1 MIPFNKPT
9 ILGGELKL
17 ISECFD
23 LVKFSGDGSFTK
35 LCHNLLDSMYPES
48 KALLTTSCTDALE
61 LSALL
66 SKISPG
72 DEVIMPSYTFVST
85 ANAFALRG
93 AKVVFVDI
101 DPKSMNMDSEAVAN
115 AMSRKTKAIVAVH
128 YAGWS
133 SDMDKLSKLSLESNS
148 ILIEDAAQAI
158 GSEYKGKKLGTLG
171 RFSCFSFHE
180 TKNIHCGEGG
190 AILLNQKED
199 LLLAEIHR
207 EKGTNR
213 SQFLRG
219 QQDKYTWIELG
230 SSYLPSELNAAY
242 LSVQL
247 QNVEK
252 INAKRLELWNTYNT
266 IFKALS
272 INGLELLECPAFCK
286 HNAHLFA
293 IKLDDIEVRTRL
305 TEFLK
310 SKGIMAVFHYV
321 PLHSSPGG
329 KKFSEFRGTDRYT
342 TRESERLLRLP
353 LFYDLTISQVEYIAD
368 LVNNFFK
375 TKN

>member
-1 MIPFNKPT
+1 MIPFNKPSV
-9 ILGGELKL
+9 LGEEIQALN
-17 ISECFD
+17 EC
-23 LVKFSGDGSFTK
+23 VRNSKFSGDGSFTK
-35 LCHNLLDSMYPES
+35 LCHSLLDNMFPKS
-48 KALLTTSCTDALE
+48 KSLLTTSCTDALE

-93 AKVVFVDI
+93 AKIVFVDI
-101 DPKSMNMDSEAVAN
+101 DPKSMNMDPSAVAS
-115 AMSRKTKAIVAVH
+115 ALTKKTKAIIAVH

-133 SDMDKLSKLSLESNS
+133 SDMDELEKLAMESNT

-158 GSEYKGKKLGTLG
+158 GSEYKGKKLGTIG
-171 RFSCFSFHE
+171 RFSSFSFHE
-180 TKNIHCGEGG
+180 TKNIQCGEGG
-190 AILLNQKED
+190 AILLNQQDD

-230 SSYLPSELNAAY
+230 SSYLPSELNAAF

-247 QNVEK
+247 QNLQK
-252 INAKRLELWNTYNT
+252 INSKRLEIWNTYNS
-266 IFKALS
+266 IFNS
-272 INGLELLECPAFCK
+272 RSVDGIELLECPPYCD

-293 IKLDDIEVRTRL
+293 IKVDNIEVRTRL

-310 SKGIMAVFHYV
+310 SKGVMAVFHYV

-329 KKFSEFRGTDRYT
+329 RKFSEFRGEDRHT
-342 TRESERLLRLP
+342 TKESERLLRLP
-353 LFYDLTISQVEYIAD
+353 LFYDLSLSDVEYITEQVID
-368 LVNNFFK
+368 FIK
-375 TKN
+375 Q